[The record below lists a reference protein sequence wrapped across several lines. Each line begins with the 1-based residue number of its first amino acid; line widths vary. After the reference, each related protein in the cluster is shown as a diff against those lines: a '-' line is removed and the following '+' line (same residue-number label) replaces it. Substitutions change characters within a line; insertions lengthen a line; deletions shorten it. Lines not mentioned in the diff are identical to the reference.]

1 MANHAT
7 RSGLTGHRRR
17 AFGPAAAALMT
28 ALAVIPAQAQQ
39 GSTLQQPEQGSGL
52 MAKSAVT
59 AHRMMVAAANPYA
72 VSTGYEVLKR
82 GGTAIDAAVAVQ
94 MMLNLVEPQSSG
106 IGGGAFLVYWDA
118 RTRKLTTYDGR
129 EAAPLALRPD
139 AFLTAD
145 GKEKPFFDAV
155 AHGTAV
161 GTPGTVQM
169 LDLAQSR
176 HGRLPWASLLEPAM
190 TQARVGFLV
199 SPRLSAAIA
208 DAKAKGMDRF
218 PETAALYLD
227 AAGQPL
233 VAGSKLKNPAFAD
246 SLETVARNRSAGF
259 YQGPLAESVV
269 AAVRSAG
276 GVLTHADLQGYEAK
290 ERSPVCVR
298 YRVYDVCGMGPPSSG
313 GMTVGMILKML
324 ERYDL
329 KAMGPTPE
337 ALHLFAEASKIA
349 FADRNTYMADADFV
363 DVPMGLL
370 DSSYLAGRGDM
381 IDPARALPPVKAGDP
396 PRKRADFAV
405 DTNLGRPG
413 TSHVVIVDAEGNMV
427 SMTTTIET
435 GFGSRILAGG
445 FLLNN
450 EMTDFAFT
458 PTKDGKPVA
467 NAIAPG
473 KRPRSSM
480 APTIVLKDGQPVL
493 VVGSPGGSQIIGY
506 VARTIIAVLDWGMDP
521 QAAIDM
527 GHVINR
533 NGKVTNIE
541 SGAGADALKAVFEAK
556 GHEVKIGDLNSGL
569 HAIQIKRDAAGTVTL
584 IGGADPRREGVVMGE

>member
-1 MANHAT
+1 MT
-7 RSGLTGHRRR
+7 YGVKKGYRSLRLRPLMTGLVL
-17 AFGPAAAALMT
+17 AAALAGPMMGS
-28 ALAVIPAQAQQ
+28 ARAQQ
-39 GSTLQQPEQGSGL
+39 LQQPEQGNGL
-52 MAKSAVT
+52 SVKQGVE

-72 VSTGYEVLKR
+72 VRAGYDVLKR
-82 GGTAIDAAVAVQ
+82 GGTAMDAAVAVQ

-118 RTRKLTTYDGR
+118 KTRRMTTYDGR
-129 EAAPLALRPD
+129 ETAPLALKSD
-139 AFLTAD
+139 VFLAAD
-145 GKEKPFFDAV
+145 GKEKEFFDAV

-161 GTPGTVQM
+161 GTPGTVRV
-169 LDLAQSR
+169 LDTAQQA
-176 HGRLPWASLLEPAM
+176 HGRLPWASLFEPVIA
-190 TQARVGFLV
+190 QAREGFLV
-199 SPRLSAAIA
+199 SPRLTAAIV
-208 DAKAKGMDRF
+208 DAKAKGMGRF
-218 PETAALYLD
+218 PETAALYLTPSGD
-227 AAGQPL
+227 PL
-233 VAGSKLKNPAFAD
+233 PAGSKLKNPAFAD
-246 SLETVARNRSAGF
+246 SLEKVAKERSAGF
-259 YQGPLAESVV
+259 YQGPLADAVV
-269 AAVRSAG
+269 SAVQAAG
-276 GVLTHADLQGYEAK
+276 GVLTKADLQGYEAK
-290 ERSPVCVR
+290 ERPPVCVR

-329 KAMGPTPE
+329 KAMGPSPA

-349 FADRNTYMADADFV
+349 FADRNTYMGDADFV

-370 DSSYLAGRGDM
+370 DEGYLADRGAM
-381 IDPARALPPVKAGDP
+381 IDPGKALAPVQAGNP
-396 PRKRADFAV
+396 PRKRADFAA

-413 TSHVVIVDAEGNMV
+413 TSHIVIADSYGNML
-427 SMTTTIET
+427 SMTTTIEA
-435 GFGSRILAGG
+435 GFGSRVLAGG

-480 APTIVLKDGQPVL
+480 APTIVLKDGQPIL

-506 VARTIIAVLDWGMDP
+506 VARTIVGVLDWGMTP

-533 NGKVTNIE
+533 NGKVTDLE
-541 SGAGADALKAVFEAK
+541 KGSSVEALKADFEAR
-556 GHEVKIGDLNSGL
+556 GHEVRISDLNSGL
-569 HAIQIKRDAAGTVTL
+569 HAIQINRTGGKVTL
-584 IGGADPRREGVVMGE
+584 VGGADPRREGIVLGE